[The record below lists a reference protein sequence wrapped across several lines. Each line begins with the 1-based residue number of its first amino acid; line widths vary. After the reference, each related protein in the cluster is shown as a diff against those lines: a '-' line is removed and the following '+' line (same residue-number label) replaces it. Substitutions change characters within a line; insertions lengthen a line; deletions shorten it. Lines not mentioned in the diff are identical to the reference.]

1 MFKLETWELLS
12 YVVTV
17 VGLPFAIFVFLL
29 DKRKQRLI
37 EEEETYQR
45 LSDEY
50 TKFMKLVMDNA
61 DLRLLSR
68 EIPPGLSEEQL
79 ERKKALFNIL
89 VALFERSYI
98 LVWEERMSP
107 QTRRLWQS
115 WEDYMRDWCRRKDF
129 RDALPELL
137 RGEDESFAAH
147 ISRIADEESR
157 NEKQPI

>member
-1 MFKLETWELLS
+1 MFDRDMWELLS

-17 VGLPFAIFVFLL
+17 VGLPFAILVFLL
-29 DKRKQRLI
+29 EKRKQRI
-37 EEEETYQR
+37 TEEEEIYQR

-68 EIPPGLSEEQL
+68 EIPPGLTDEQL

-98 LVWEERMSP
+98 LVWEERMRP

-129 RDALPELL
+129 RDALPEML

-147 ISRIADEESR
+147 ISRIAAEEAQ
-157 NEKQPI
+157 NHN

>member
-37 EEEETYQR
+37 EEEEIYQR

-50 TKFMKLVMDNA
+50 TKFMRLVMDNA

-79 ERKKALFNIL
+79 ERKKGLFNIL

-129 RDALPELL
+129 REALPELL

-147 ISRIADEESR
+147 ISRIAVEESR

>member
-37 EEEETYQR
+37 EEEEIYQR

-50 TKFMKLVMDNA
+50 TKFMRLVMDNA

-79 ERKKALFNIL
+79 ERKKGLFNIL

-129 RDALPELL
+129 REALPELL

-147 ISRIADEESR
+147 ISRIAKQESR
-157 NEKQPI
+157 NEK